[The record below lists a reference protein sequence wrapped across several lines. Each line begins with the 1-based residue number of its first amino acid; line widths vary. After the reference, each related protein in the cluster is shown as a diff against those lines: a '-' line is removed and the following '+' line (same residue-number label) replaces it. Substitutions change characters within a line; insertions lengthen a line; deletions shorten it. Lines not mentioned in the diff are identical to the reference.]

1 MDTNPRTSVSA
12 ARDAGAFGGSFS
24 GRLAAAFGRLFT
36 WMERA
41 RQRQALAA
49 LDHHLLKDIGL
60 NRTDVAAEVQK
71 PFWQG

>member
-1 MDTNPRTSVSA
+1 METISRIPVSA

-36 WMERA
+36 WMERT

-49 LDHHLLKDIGL
+49 LDGHLLKDIGL
-60 NRTDVAAEVQK
+60 TRTDVYDEVRK